1 MKSYKIIVYCFLVVF
16 VLFSCK
22 KQTENIEELVPAVY
36 ASQFGTIEGLKDG
49 KNWKAG
55 GFISKT
61 DTLMGLIF
69 GTENKLG
76 ETREDLFVGGL
87 DGKLGKFKL
96 NSFKFPD
103 EKYPFVHFT
112 LLGADGDL
120 IVATYIDL
128 VETSDNFV
136 NVESYDATT
145 KKMKGTITASL
156 KVQLPKFD
164 PNTKDVVTFK
174 DLKFEVTFE
183 K

>member
-1 MKSYKIIVYCFLVVF
+1 MKSYKIIIYCFLAVLL
-16 VLFSCK
+16 LFSCK
-22 KQTENIEELVPAVY
+22 KQTENIEELVPGTY
-36 ASQFGTIEGLKDG
+36 SSQFGTITGLKDG

-61 DTLMGLIF
+61 DTLMALFF

-76 ETREDLFVGGL
+76 EGRERLFIGGL

-96 NSFKFPD
+96 NASKFPE
-103 EKYPFVHFT
+103 EKKPFIHFT
-112 LLGADGDL
+112 LFGADGDAILDYYTEL
-120 IVATYIDL
+120 I
-128 VETSDNFV
+128 ETEDNFI

-156 KVQLPKFD
+156 KVQLPKF
-164 PNTKDVVTFK
+164 NSNSKDAVTFK